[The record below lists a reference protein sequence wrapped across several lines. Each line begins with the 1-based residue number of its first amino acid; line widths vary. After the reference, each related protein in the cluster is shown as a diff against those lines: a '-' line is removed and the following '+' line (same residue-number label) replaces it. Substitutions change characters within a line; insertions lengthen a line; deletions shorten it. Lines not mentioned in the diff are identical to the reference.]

1 MTEQELM
8 MQYGGMPAPAQP
20 AMPYMAQQQS
30 PALSPNYAMT
40 MQALENMANM
50 RSSMPATMS
59 PMQAYQNSAMV
70 LEQQRIRNQ
79 QLQMRREQQM
89 QEKERQKALARLS
102 ELKIQQTQQDMDP
115 FYEYEEFRRRYP
127 DQSEGMTYK
136 DFALLGL
143 KGTDAPS
150 AVREYQFF
158 QGLSDDEKE
167 RFLNI
172 KRAGGF
178 YDLPGG
184 GKGYR
189 LPGGDRE
196 VLVTPEEAITGAGDL
211 AGTKARETAI
221 GSVEGAKEASAPR
234 DIREGNKVLDLI
246 NQVRKHPGLEGAVG
260 LSSVFNIAPI
270 PNTDRADFLALYKQ
284 LTGQAFLQAY
294 QQLKGGG
301 PITDREGQIATE
313 AQNRLSLA
321 QSKPAF
327 EKALDEME
335 RDMQMLLD
343 EAKARGEIVAPAP
356 GETVKPKRRRV
367 FNPATGKLE

>member
-1 MTEQELM
+1 MYDPYDPYLPAPPPTQGLSGFLGSPHYAAAM
-8 MQYGGMPAPAQP
+8 ADLNNIASMQAGGMP
-20 AMPYMAQQQS
+20 S
-30 PALSPNYAMT
+30 
-40 MQALENMANM
+40 
-50 RSSMPATMS
+50 
-59 PMQAYQNSAMV
+59 QNSAMV
-70 LEQQRIRNQ
+70 LEQQRMRNH
-79 QLQMRREQQM
+79 QLQMLRMNQL
-89 QEKERQKALARLS
+89 QERERQKALARLS
-102 ELKIQQTQQDMDP
+102 ELKIQKAEQDIDP
-115 FYEYEEFRRRYP
+115 FYQYEEFRRRYP
-127 DQSEGMTYK
+127 EQSEGMTYK

-158 QGLSDDEKE
+158 QGLSEAEKE

-196 VLVTPEEAITGAGDL
+196 VLVTPEEAIAGAGDL
-211 AGTKARETAI
+211 AGTKARATAI
-221 GSVEGAKEASAPR
+221 GGVEGTKEANAPR
-234 DIREGNKVLDLI
+234 DIREGNKVLNLI
-246 NQVRKHPGLEGAVG
+246 EQVRSHPALDKAVG
-260 LSSVFNIAPI
+260 LSSILNVAARPGS
-270 PNTDRADFLALYKQ
+270 DRADFLTLYKQ

-321 QSKPAF
+321 QSKEAF

-335 RDMQMLLD
+335 QDMQMLLD
-343 EAKARGEIVAPAP
+343 EAKARGETVAPK
-356 GETVKPKRRRV
+356 GRRV